1 MHRRYLIAHPEKK
14 IFDALSVEIQ
24 RIQGASSDVAHA
36 KDGTDASFKLNNV
49 PHTVAFL
56 SMDLPKRNG
65 TQLTKWILEE
75 KKSDQVAIIL
85 IGKIPEQDV
94 FVDEVVSGRVQFLED
109 VDDKKAIERCLMRAM
124 NFYFHGDKTEFNLRF
139 LSSGDTL
146 MKEGDRAD
154 NCYLLKKG
162 QLKAVRMVSGK
173 EVFLGF
179 VEKGEF
185 VGEMAYINHEPR
197 VADVVAEKAS
207 ELIEIPFERLDH
219 VLFQKPMWGKALL
232 RTLSKR
238 LKVANSYRSEE
249 N

>member
-1 MHRRYLIAHPEKK
+1 MQRRFLIAHPDRKVFE
-14 IFDALSVEIQ
+14 ALSIEVQ
-24 RIQGASSDVAHA
+24 RIHGKSEVVHA
-36 KDGTDASFKLNNV
+36 KDGAEAAFKLSNV

-65 TQLTKWILEE
+65 EQLTKWILEDQ
-75 KKSDQVAIIL
+75 KSDQVCVVL
-85 IGKIPEQDV
+85 VGTIPDHEL

-109 VDDKKAIERCLMRAM
+109 TADKKAIEKCLTRAL
-124 NFYFHGDKTEFNLRF
+124 NFYFNGDKEEFNLRF
-139 LSSGDTL
+139 LSGGEVL

-162 QLKAVRMVSGK
+162 QLKAVRSVEGK
-173 EVFLGF
+173 EVFLGY

-232 RTLSKR
+232 RTLSRR
-238 LKVANSYRSEE
+238 LKSANDFRLEE